1 MAKFCALASSSSGN
15 SAYISCSS
23 GSLLVDAG
31 ISCRRIVNSIASI
44 GECAQDLSAVLITHE
59 HSDHIKGLCNI
70 IKKTG
75 AAVYATAPVLE
86 YLATKG
92 CVPAGTELVEV
103 TCAVFEVAGMQVK
116 AFATPHDSAA
126 SVGYRFTLPGEQT
139 VAIATDL
146 GEVTDEVVEG
156 VRGCQTVLLEANY
169 DPQLLR
175 MGSYPY
181 FLKQRIS
188 SKRGHLDNAST
199 AEFAK
204 YLINSG
210 TARLFLGHLSRE
222 NNNPALA
229 EQIVSD
235 TLLQM
240 GAQPG
245 IDFEL
250 DVAPYDCTSRLVR
263 F

>member
-1 MAKFCALASSSSGN
+1 MAKFCVLASSSAGN
-15 SAYISCSS
+15 STYISCAS

-31 ISCRRIVNSIASI
+31 ISCRRIVNAVDSI
-44 GECAQDLSAVLITHE
+44 GGSAEELSAVLITHE
-59 HSDHIKGLCNI
+59 HSDHIKGLRNLV
-70 IKKTG
+70 KKTG

-86 YLATKG
+86 YLTAND
-92 CVPAGTELVEV
+92 CVQAGTELVEV
-103 TCAVFEVAGMQVK
+103 TCAAFEVAGMQVT

-126 SVGYRFTLPGEQT
+126 SVGYRFILPGEQT
-139 VAIATDL
+139 VAVATDL
-146 GEVTDEVVEG
+146 GEVTDEVMEG

-188 SKRGHLDNAST
+188 SSRGHLANDNT

-210 TARLFLGHLSRE
+210 TAQLFLGHLSRE

-229 EQIVSD
+229 EQVVAD
-235 TLLQM
+235 ALWQM
-240 GAQPG
+240 GAQRG
-245 IDFEL
+245 VDFEL